1 MANKK
6 MKELSALSIDELQVK
21 VRENEKNWFD
31 ATMKKATG
39 QLENTASLWKIRK
52 EVARI
57 KTLISQKS
65 EKRA

>member
-6 MKELSALSIDELQVK
+6 MKDLSALSIDELQVK

-31 ATMKKATG
+31 AKMKKATG
-39 QLENTASLWKIRK
+39 QLENNASLWKIRK

>member
-6 MKELSALSIDELQVK
+6 MKDLSALSIDELQVK

-31 ATMKKATG
+31 AKMKMATG

-52 EVARI
+52 EVARM